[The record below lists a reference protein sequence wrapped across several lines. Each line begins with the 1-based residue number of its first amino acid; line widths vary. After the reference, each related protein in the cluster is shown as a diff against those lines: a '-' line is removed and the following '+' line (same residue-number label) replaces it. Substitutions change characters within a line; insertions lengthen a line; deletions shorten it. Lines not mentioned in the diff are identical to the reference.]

1 MHADKKIQYFS
12 ASSLLFAARAVGA
25 AAMFA
30 AQILLARTTSADT
43 LALYFL
49 ATSLVTVAGT
59 VAALG
64 YPYLAVA
71 ILGRYQDPRDAQRA
85 NAFITV
91 SRSDAMITSA
101 FLALVIAVVILAYP
115 YATWSERAS
124 FLVALPA
131 IPAIALLRT
140 NDVIARVRSLL
151 TTAYLPTILWR
162 PLFFLFFA
170 LFAALVLHRVDAVAY
185 VALFA
190 AIAIV
195 GAVIQATK
203 LPVDTASSAKID
215 KRLSRTWRR
224 AATGLIAV
232 SVADLLFIDMDL
244 LLAGTLLP
252 RPDLAVFAVCL
263 KLAFFAKFGVDI
275 LQGLVGPE
283 MARSYARGDTAGLQ
297 RSIALSNLASVVS
310 TLAMVVAAAVFG
322 RAALAIFGP
331 DYVSGQA
338 AFITLVA
345 VQVVNAFGGPNV
357 ALLTLKG
364 AQRRINFAYAVAGAL
379 LVVLNLVLAPL
390 YGILGA
396 ALAVLAVYITL
407 NIILAANVW
416 LLMGIRCDVWTL
428 VQLCYAR
435 RPNKRPGERS
445 RELPRAAS

>member
-30 AQILLARTTSADT
+30 AQILMARATSADT

-49 ATSLVTVAGT
+49 ATSLATVAGT

-64 YPYLAVA
+64 YPYLVVA
-71 ILGRYQDPRDAQRA
+71 ILGRYQDPRNAHRA

-91 SRSDAMITSA
+91 SRSDALITSG
-101 FLALVIAVVILAYP
+101 FLVLVIAVVTLAYP

-124 FLVALPA
+124 FLMALPA

-140 NDVIARVRSLL
+140 NDVIARVRSIL

-162 PLFFLFFA
+162 PLFFLFLA
-170 LFAALVLHRVDAVAY
+170 LFAALVMHRVNAVVY
-185 VALFA
+185 IALFS

-203 LPVDTASSAKID
+203 LPVDKTSAKVD

-283 MARSYARGDTAGLQ
+283 MARSYARGDMAGLQ

-310 TLAMVVAAAVFG
+310 TLAMVVTAAVFG
-322 RAALAIFGP
+322 RAALAVFGA
-331 DYVSGQA
+331 DYVSGLA
-338 AFITLVA
+338 AFITLVG
-345 VQVVNAFGGPNV
+345 VQVVNAFGGPHV

-364 AQRRINFAYAVAGAL
+364 AQRRINFAYAVAGTL
-379 LVVLNLVLAPL
+379 LVVLNIALAPL

-396 ALAVLAVYITL
+396 ALAVLAAYVTL
-407 NIILAANVW
+407 NLILAVDVW
-416 LLMGIRCDVWTL
+416 RLMGIRSDVWTL
-428 VQLCYAR
+428 AQLCFA
-435 RPNKRPGERS
+435 KRHS
-445 RELPRAAS
+445 ELPRAAS